1 MLKTRHTFYIFVLFC
16 LIGEMVHAQ
25 NSNETAITGSQLD
38 ALVNSITMVHQQMKV
53 LSANFTQEKS
63 SALFTEKVV
72 QKGKLCYEAP
82 SKLRWEYQTPK
93 AAILLINDGKAS
105 IITNKG
111 TISNKMLNELGNMI
125 INTLNG
131 NNLKDNKKFDIKFY
145 KDKQKGNYIAELKPL
160 DKKLQA
166 SYSSIRVIMNG
177 KNYLAENVILNESNG
192 DVTTI
197 SFSSMRTNVTFPE
210 GTFNK

>member
-1 MLKTRHTFYIFVLFC
+1 MKKQGMILFVLFC
-16 LIGEMVHAQ
+16 LIGGMAHAQ
-25 NSNETAITGSQLD
+25 NSNETAITGSQRVG
-38 ALVNSITMVHQQMKV
+38 LVNSITRIHQQMKA

-82 SKLRWEYQTPK
+82 SKLRWEYQSPK

-105 IITNKG
+105 IVTNKG
-111 TISNKMLNELGNMI
+111 TISNKMLNELGKMI

-131 NNLKDNKKFDIKFY
+131 NNLNDNKNFDIKFF
-145 KDKQKGNYIAELKPL
+145 KDTQSGNYIAELIPL

-166 SYSSIRVIMNG
+166 SYSSIRVILNG

-197 SFSSMRTNVTFPE
+197 SFSSMRTNTTFPE
-210 GTFNK
+210 GTFKK